1 MVAIFSCYILGSIE
15 FCDSFM
21 KGHTTADQYGAQKFG
36 FISST
41 VVLVTIV
48 SISATASCF
57 GVDIFRPPYL
67 CSNILRYVSAGEKC
81 EYHKHVSHFPLIW
94 TPHCRKSGVS
104 TRCCLEVPE
113 DPYFK
118 YSFVS

>member
-1 MVAIFSCYILGSIE
+1 MERWYFLPKTIVKNNVLLVTSSCYILGSIE

-67 CSNILRYVSAGEKC
+67 CSNIICVC
-81 EYHKHVSHFPLIW
+81 W
-94 TPHCRKSGVS
+94 
-104 TRCCLEVPE
+104 
-113 DPYFK
+113 
-118 YSFVS
+118 